1 MIGQIARRA
10 ALNVARFVGG
20 ALLGLLLIHWLTA
33 GHDDI
38 IGQPIL
44 EQPVKTELREGCW
57 RSGDTPQASI
67 PGHVI
72 WQHPDGRTVYSK
84 ALTGPALDTLFG
96 DGDLPGRAIA
106 FCR

>member
-1 MIGQIARRA
+1 MAGILWSGAMWIA
-10 ALNVARFVGG
+10 
-20 ALLGLLLIHWLTA
+20 GLLYATHILVTGLPTIDAERGDITGSNTPGTPAAVLVAHPDCWTTNAPA
-33 GHDDI
+33 G
-38 IGQPIL
+38 
-44 EQPVKTELREGCW
+44 V
-57 RSGDTPQASI
+57 I

-96 DGDLPGRAIA
+96 DGDLAGRPVA